1 MKEFLKSLAW
11 IDYFYMVFTD
21 PRKLSAALMRE
32 PRSLPLGFAVPA
44 VVSIMEILAVSVLGS
59 QKAFF
64 YTKIT
69 YGWILCYML
78 MVFQNIIV
86 GSLVD
91 TAGQVM
97 GYQGNIRNIVNIMNY
112 ALFPRVLLLPAVLIF
127 SVFSFAPVFFYV
139 LFSLALFTWSAA
151 IVIQGLSEMHSA
163 AFSRAVTVFVLPYL
177 LLGVVAFFTMVL
189 TVISIIGYFTA

>member
-21 PRKLSAALMRE
+21 PRKLAAALMRE
-32 PRSLPLGFAVPA
+32 PRSLALGFAVPA
-44 VVSIMEILAVSVLGS
+44 LVSIMEILAVSVLGS
-59 QKAFF
+59 QTAFF

-78 MVFQNIIV
+78 MVSQNIVV

-97 GYQGNIRNIVNIMNY
+97 GYQGNIRTVVNIMNY
-112 ALFPRVLLLPAVLIF
+112 ALFPRVLLLPGVLIF
-127 SVFSFAPVFFYV
+127 GVFNFAPVFFYV

-163 AFSRAVTVFVLPYL
+163 ALSRAATVFILPFL
-177 LLGVVAFFTMVL
+177 FFGGVAFFTMVL
-189 TVISIIGYFTA
+189 AVISIVGYFTA

>member
-59 QKAFF
+59 QTAFF

-163 AFSRAVTVFVLPYL
+163 ALSRAAMVFILPYL
-177 LLGVVAFFTMVL
+177 LLGGVAFFTMVL

>member
-59 QKAFF
+59 QTAFF

-151 IVIQGLSEMHSA
+151 IVIHGLSEMHSA

>member
-59 QKAFF
+59 QTAFF

-163 AFSRAVTVFVLPYL
+163 TLSRAATVFVLPYL

>member
-59 QKAFF
+59 QTAFF

-97 GYQGNIRNIVNIMNY
+97 GDQGNIRNIVNIMNY

>member
-59 QKAFF
+59 QTAFF

-163 AFSRAVTVFVLPYL
+163 ALSRAATVFVLPYL

-189 TVISIIGYFTA
+189 TVISIVGYFTA

>member
-59 QKAFF
+59 QTAFF

-163 AFSRAVTVFVLPYL
+163 ALSRAATVFVLPYL

>member
-59 QKAFF
+59 QTAFF
-64 YTKIT
+64 STKIT

>member
-1 MKEFLKSLAW
+1 MKEFFTSLAW

-21 PRKLSAALMRE
+21 PRKLAAALMRE

-44 VVSIMEILAVSVLGS
+44 IVAIMEILAVSVLGS
-59 QKAFF
+59 QTAFF

-69 YGWILCYML
+69 YGWILCYIL
-78 MVFQNIIV
+78 MVFQNILV

-97 GYQGNIRNIVNIMNY
+97 GYQGNIRTIVNIMNY

-127 SVFSFAPVFFYV
+127 RVFNFAPVFFYV
-139 LFSLALFTWSAA
+139 LFSLALFAWSAA
-151 IVIQGLSEMHSA
+151 IVIQGISEMHSA
-163 AFSRAVTVFVLPYL
+163 ALTRAATVFILPFV
-177 LLGVVAFFTMVL
+177 LLGGVAFFTMVL
-189 TVISIIGYFTA
+189 TLISIFGYFTA

>member
-44 VVSIMEILAVSVLGS
+44 VVSIMEILAASVLGS
-59 QKAFF
+59 QTAFF

-163 AFSRAVTVFVLPYL
+163 ALSRAATVFILPYL
-177 LLGVVAFFTMVL
+177 LLGGVAFFTMVL

>member
-59 QKAFF
+59 QTAFF